1 MTRRAFRQ
9 PRARWDI
16 IEQAAYIGRNDPR
29 AAERF
34 QDAVQQAEQMLAD
47 MPGIRAPRSFRHLQN
62 VRMWRVPGFAKHLI
76 FYRPTAQGIE
86 VIRVLHASR
95 DLAAAL
101 DEAADEYSDDVIWS
115 TGSQPPRHDAIR

>member
-9 PRARWDI
+9 PRARTDI
-16 IEQAAYIGRNDPR
+16 VEQAAYIGRDDPR

-47 MPGIRAPRSFRHLQN
+47 MPGIGAPRSFRHLQN
-62 VRMWRVPGFAKHLI
+62 VRMWRVPGFEKHLI
-76 FYRPTAQGIE
+76 FYRPVADGIE

-101 DEAADEYSDDVIWS
+101 DED
-115 TGSQPPRHDAIR
+115 